1 MVMALYNGGAHLDFR
16 SRDTLTPMHK
26 SAIVGNEMALK
37 CLLELGAFAD
47 VRDSR
52 MLTPLF
58 YAIVNSSSVQC
69 IEYLLFNGSSV
80 GTRDENNWQEVH
92 HACKLGL
99 SQHLDHLL
107 YYGADINAKNNSGN
121 TALHVCAIHNQENC
135 ARILLFRGCNKSERN
150 LANQT
155 AFDTAVITGN
165 QLIAD
170 LIKNHTDTEVVPIKD
185 RPFYNTKRRSIYVG
199 GGGCDVVKSSTANTL
214 STTLTSN
221 TIMEWNSRHNHNNMT
236 DMGSSGSTTSSGSA
250 NGSDSVARSRSMPK
264 MNDDFNNQMSGE
276 DCGIGLYAVTGQAPM
291 SSIGISTGL
300 HSNQS
305 MAKQGK

>member
-1 MVMALYNGGAHLDFR
+1 MIMVLYNGGAHLDFR

-107 YYGADINAKNNSGN
+107 YYGADINSKNNSGN

-170 LIKNHTDTEVVPIKD
+170 LIKNHTDSEVVPIKD

-199 GGGCDVVKSSTANTL
+199 GSDVVKSSKNNTL

-221 TIMEWNSRHNHNNMT
+221 TIMEWNHRNQNID
-236 DMGSSGSTTSSGSA
+236 DMGSGSSTSSSSGNCMDG
-250 NGSDSVARSRSMPK
+250 NGSVSLGISRSMPK
-264 MNDDFNNQMSGE
+264 MNDSD
-276 DCGIGLYAVTGQAPM
+276 DCGVGLYAVTGQAP
-291 SSIGISTGL
+291 SGTTGANQTLLKNNQGNLTL
-300 HSNQS
+300 HS
-305 MAKQGK
+305 